1 MGTGNLCFHIA
12 CFQLNACNIEGLG
25 VKLPDVCP
33 CQPLTSGSAFC
44 AAHMQ
49 VALEKGCPTS
59 VKGFLKFCGASKETG
74 SVVYFCFSDVLVSQ
88 LLLFGFELSH
98 LCVAHVYHVL
108 PSAAKPVYACVVVK
122 VIVTSCLMF

>member
-1 MGTGNLCFHIA
+1 MAIVGHY
-12 CFQLNACNIEGLG
+12 
-25 VKLPDVCP
+25 
-33 CQPLTSGSAFC
+33 

-88 LLLFGFELSH
+88 LLLLGLNLVIFVLLMYIMCYPLQLS
-98 LCVAHVYHVL
+98 LCMCCCEGHCYIMLKVL
-108 PSAAKPVYACVVVK
+108 NDSLLVVLCWFV
-122 VIVTSCLMF
+122 SCIKYSF

>member
-1 MGTGNLCFHIA
+1 MFPHCMFPVECI
-12 CFQLNACNIEGLG
+12 IESLG

-88 LLLFGFELSH
+88 LLLLGLNLVIFVLLMYIMCYPLQLS
-98 LCVAHVYHVL
+98 LFVHVL
-108 PSAAKPVYACVVVK
+108 LSRSLLHHA
-122 VIVTSCLMF
+122 

>member
-1 MGTGNLCFHIA
+1 MFPHCMFPVE
-12 CFQLNACNIEGLG
+12 CSIEGLG
-25 VKLPDVCP
+25 IKLPDVCP

-49 VALEKGCPTS
+49 LALEKGCPTS

-108 PSAAKPVYACVVVK
+108 PPAAKPVCACVV
-122 VIVTSCLMF
+122 S